1 MNYKDFLKRLYPLLL
16 ILLVFIVWKYRES
29 KKEELQM
36 VEISGTT
43 MGTIGYSVKYFNEN
57 GFNYGAEI
65 DSLLKVWNLSLSTYI
80 PTSEIS
86 RFNSGDSC
94 FHFESEYFLPVLEAS
109 KQVFEKSDG
118 AFDPTVGPIVNAW
131 GFGPDKSM
139 VPDSSRVDS
148 LKVEKSDS
156 LYIIKSGQEAD
167 TLDNSY
173 VGEFVKRGQDFNSLD
188 AASRNEKISKSFSYA
203 VFLLLPLFALY
214 LGLFFKKKRRHYLE
228 NIIFSL
234 HFHAFYFIAGMFFL
248 FFDRLLPGD
257 IDTLILI
264 SLVCIYLF
272 FAVKRFYDFSWLATV
287 FRFLGLIVLYSI
299 TVWIVLLASIL
310 ISLFI

>member
-1 MNYKDFLKRLYPLLL
+1 MDKKRNLSKPGNCQNCNHPLEMEDEFCPACGQKALPEHLSLKYFILEFLNNYFSFDSKFFNTVKPLVTKPAFLSMEFISGRRIRYINPIQLFIFSSFLFFLVNSIM
-16 ILLVFIVWKYRES
+16 IL
-29 KKEELQM
+29 KEEPDQGL
-36 VEISGTT
+36 VTIS
-43 MGTIGYSVKYFNEN
+43 
-57 GFNYGAEI
+57 
-65 DSLLKVWNLSLSTYI
+65 
-80 PTSEIS
+80 
-86 RFNSGDSC
+86 
-94 FHFESEYFLPVLEAS
+94 
-109 KQVFEKSDG
+109 
-118 AFDPTVGPIVNAW
+118 
-131 GFGPDKSM
+131 DKGNKT
-139 VPDSSRVDS
+139 RVDS

-156 LYIIKSGQEAD
+156 LYIIRSDQEAD

-257 IDTLILI
+257 IDTMILI